1 MPSVPFADHPI
12 DTLPMTLAARA
23 YDAFFR
29 KVHGSRLIY
38 NTCWEDPR
46 ADRELLALKA
56 GSRVLMI
63 TSAGCN
69 ALDYLLDDPAQIDC
83 VDMNPRQNALLE
95 LKLAVLKV
103 NRPDWMFALFGDGQH
118 GDFPA
123 MYRELRPWMSP
134 TAQEIWDQQTH
145 LFSAA
150 GRGSFYFRGAS
161 GDVAYWVRQ
170 SIRRLQPKLWRELE
184 QLIDAQTL
192 DEQRERYTRIEKRLW
207 GPVMRWAARQPLV
220 LTMLGVP
227 RAQRN
232 LIETQYPGGMN
243 AYIED
248 KLRYL
253 LTELPIQENYFWR
266 VYIYGRYTREC
277 CPNYLKPENFQVLR
291 ERAERV
297 TAHTGTMAEFL
308 KRSTA
313 PYDRFILLDH
323 QDWMAVH
330 APQALDEEWNLVI
343 SNSAPDARVLMRSA
357 GLDIDFLPEFARSRL
372 LPFDSA
378 YWHQRDRVGTYGS
391 VLCAAV
397 RSS

>member
-1 MPSVPFADHPI
+1 
-12 DTLPMTLAARA
+12 MTLAARA

-46 ADRELLALKA
+46 ADRELLALNA
-56 GSRVLMI
+56 SSRVLMI

-69 ALDYLLDDPAQIDC
+69 ALDYLLDDPARVDC

-95 LKLAVLKV
+95 LKLAVLKAD
-103 NRPDWMFALFGDGQH
+103 RPEWLFALFGEGRHD
-118 GDFPA
+118 DFPA
-123 MYRELRPWMSP
+123 LYPELRPWLSAV
-134 TAQEIWDQQTH
+134 AQQIWDGQLH
-145 LFSAA
+145 LFSPR

-170 SIRRLQPKLWRELE
+170 SIRHLQPRLWRELE
-184 QLIDAQTL
+184 LLIDARTL
-192 DEQRERYTRIEKRLW
+192 DEQRERYARIEKRLW
-207 GPVMRWAARQPLV
+207 GPVMRWAARQPVV

-266 VYIYGRYTREC
+266 VYIHGRYTRDC
-277 CPNYLKPENFQVLR
+277 CPNYLKAENFAVLR
-291 ERAERV
+291 ERASRV
-297 TAHTGTMAEFL
+297 ATHTGTLADFL
-308 KRSTA
+308 KQSTHT
-313 PYDRFILLDH
+313 YDRFILLDH

-343 SNSAPDARVLMRSA
+343 GGSAPDARVLMRSA
-357 GLDIDFLPEFARSRL
+357 GLDIDFLPQFARSRL
-372 LPFDSA
+372 LPFDCA
-378 YWHQRDRVGTYGS
+378 DWHRRDRVGTYGS
-391 VLCAAV
+391 VLCAEV
-397 RSS
+397 RGV